1 MKGWVHL
8 CMKHTCASLLP
19 FARSLESKCI
29 PLPFLGATI
38 LALSRFIRES
48 WGRSYCSSFSEAY
61 GGHTE
66 VYLEKYRYS
75 VSNIFKLPQF
85 HMGAD
90 PIIMSAKCGKEATI
104 QSWRNNKM
112 PIVVNTNSAA
122 TSASFNLSKANDAL
136 RRSLSRLSSG
146 NRITNPAEDAGGLAV
161 AYKLDSQSK
170 RTEAVPI
177 IIKMPFLFCSAGWA
191 LQTVGNIVS
200 RMSELRTMAAD
211 ITKNNSDVENYSKEF
226 RELQLQL
233 NQIQREKFNGISLFT
248 VDNVGLKTA
257 SLESAVSTRYDYTN
271 SLGNAAN
278 LNYNS
283 YAREL
288 KTHPSGVSDD
298 GHIKLNVV
306 NLQHVLTV
314 ISLGASNAG
323 NDVNLG
329 AFTYD
334 NNNPSA
340 RSYINTDGTIDD
352 ISAVGTFSFNH
363 IIEKIADARAE
374 NGAEQQRIQQSY
386 EFHQT
391 NLVNIEA
398 AHGRIMDADVALEST
413 RFAKNN
419 VLVQA
424 SASMTAQANQL
435 TQVALTLLQ

>member
-1 MKGWVHL
+1 
-8 CMKHTCASLLP
+8 
-19 FARSLESKCI
+19 
-29 PLPFLGATI
+29 
-38 LALSRFIRES
+38 
-48 WGRSYCSSFSEAY
+48 
-61 GGHTE
+61 
-66 VYLEKYRYS
+66 
-75 VSNIFKLPQF
+75 
-85 HMGAD
+85 
-90 PIIMSAKCGKEATI
+90 
-104 QSWRNNKM
+104 M

-122 TSASFNLSKANDAL
+122 TTASFNLSKNSEAL
-136 RRSLSRLSSG
+136 RKSLARLSSG
-146 NRITNPAEDAGGLAV
+146 KRITQPAEDAGGMAV
-161 AYKLDSQSK
+161 AYKLDSHAR
-170 RTEAVPI
+170 RTEAV
-177 IIKMPFLFCSAGWA
+177 LNNHQNA
-191 LQTVGNIVS
+191 LSYLQVQDGALETVGKIAN

-288 KTHPSGVSDD
+288 KTHPSGASDD

-314 ISLGASNAG
+314 ISLGASNSG

-334 NNNPSA
+334 NNNPNG